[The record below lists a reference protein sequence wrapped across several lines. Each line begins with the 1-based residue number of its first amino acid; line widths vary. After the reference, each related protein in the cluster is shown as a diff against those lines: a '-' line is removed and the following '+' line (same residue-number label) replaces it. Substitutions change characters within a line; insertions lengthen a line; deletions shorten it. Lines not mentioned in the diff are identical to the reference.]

1 MDFPGAAA
9 QRRHSVRAEKVPAHS
24 GAFIYPK
31 RQVCQRGKDVNFS
44 LPQICQE
51 KDKNKKLEKNG

>member
-24 GAFIYPK
+24 GAFIYSK

-51 KDKNKKLEKNG
+51 KNKKLEKNG

>member
-1 MDFPGAAA
+1 MDFLGAAA
-9 QRRHSVRAEKVPAHS
+9 QRRHSVRAEKVPADS

-51 KDKNKKLEKNG
+51 KNKNKKLEKNG